1 MTPAAF
7 RKLCL
12 SMPGAQEAPHFERTS
27 FRVGKRIFATL
38 SADGREA
45 MVPVKP
51 VERCLEMLAADPEVF
66 IDHGGWTRRLG
77 ALGVRLAKAD
87 AGLLTDLVEAAWE
100 RVSAQ
105 KAARRRPRRRPRSAP
120 EEAPQPLKSFVR

>member
-12 SMPGAQEAPHFERTS
+12 SMPGASEAPHFERTS
-27 FRVGKRIFATL
+27 FRVGTRIFATM

-51 VERCLEMLAADPEVF
+51 VERCLEMLAEDPEVF

-77 ALGVRLAKAD
+77 SLGVRLAKVD
-87 AGLLTDLVEAAWE
+87 GRLLEDLVEAAWE
-100 RVSAQ
+100 RV
-105 KAARRRPRRRPRSAP
+105 AAKKKRVSR
-120 EEAPQPLKSFVR
+120 